1 MAPLAVMYGD
11 GIASTTNPVVLV
23 VVTASELLAVSFTVY
38 VPEVLIVNTGLV
50 RAEVCTMEPLLF
62 LISQL

>member
-1 MAPLAVMYGD
+1 MLGVGV
-11 GIASTTNPVVLV
+11 ASTTRLVVFV

-50 RAEVCTMEPLLF
+50 RVEVCTMEPLLF

>member
-1 MAPLAVMYGD
+1 MYGD